1 MLDPIALSN
10 ARAALAD
17 RGVAVNAIRFE
28 SDLRK
33 AIAGSDAVLLVTS
46 WPEYRQVPALLD
58 AMKTKPLLV
67 DGRRFINAGDYAHYT
82 GIGRLPAKERGRF
95 Q

>member
-1 MLDPIALSN
+1 MIPSLSRT
-10 ARAALAD
+10 RAPRWWIEASPSTRSAS
-17 RGVAVNAIRFE
+17 RAICV
-28 SDLRK
+28 
-33 AIAGSDAVLLVTS
+33 IAGSDAVLLVTS

-82 GIGRLPAKERGRF
+82 GVGRLPAKERGRF